1 MFLRVNSVK
10 YAFVNVSLMIELWH
24 LAVVV
29 VIFAVYLLL
38 LVILFARMIAAL
50 LMGLVA
56 KIPELMGAGA
66 KAIAEEPPIPK
77 VKIIDAIGYG
87 IVKAIQSP
95 KFDEAIGKFLDKISG
110 DKKS

>member
-1 MFLRVNSVK
+1 
-10 YAFVNVSLMIELWH
+10 MIEWWH

-29 VIFAVYLLL
+29 AIFAVYLLL

-50 LMGLVA
+50 ALGLVT
-56 KIPELMGAGA
+56 KVPEMLSAGA

-95 KFDEAIGKFLDKISG
+95 KFDEAIGQLLGKIGG
-110 DKKS
+110 DKKP

>member
-1 MFLRVNSVK
+1 
-10 YAFVNVSLMIELWH
+10 MIELWH
-24 LAVVV
+24 LIVLS
-29 VIFAVYLLL
+29 ICLSVYLLL

-50 LMGLVA
+50 LMGLVS

-77 VKIIDAIGYG
+77 IKIIDAIGYG

-95 KFDEAIGKFLDKISG
+95 KFDEAIGQLLGKIG
-110 DKKS
+110 GEKKP